1 VMLAVRCQDPN
12 LGKMGALTPPM
23 INYGKL
29 EKRNGHLLYHDVLKN
44 SHERKLV
51 TDLKAN
57 VVAEERVEQFEFLV
71 FGCSRIHVDLPGRTD
86 IPACHL
92 SSSFKI
98 YIRLRRKDRQECLS

>member
-1 VMLAVRCQDPN
+1 MGTLA
-12 LGKMGALTPPM
+12 TPM

-57 VVAEERVEQFEFLV
+57 VVAEERVKQFEFLI
-71 FGCSRIHVDLPGRTD
+71 FPYRRSHVDLLSRTVSRSVIFHLHSKYTEGSEGKTGRN
-86 IPACHL
+86 ACPTL
-92 SSSFKI
+92 TAP
-98 YIRLRRKDRQECLS
+98 